1 MNQVYVP
8 GKAAY
13 EQLTKQL
20 ITSRQIF
27 FPDINQLKKS
37 CFYID
42 VPYITMLI
50 S

>member
-8 GKAAY
+8 GKAAH

-20 ITSRQIF
+20 KIF
-27 FPDINQLKKS
+27 FSDINQLKKS